1 MESDGFF
8 WNRPLNQ
15 GIRSTYGTNHAHTT
29 NVNIDM
35 MMRSSTFP
43 LRVWT
48 HAERNIL

>member
-15 GIRSTYGTNHAHTT
+15 GIRSTYGTNHAHMT

-35 MMRSSTFP
+35 IIRSSIFP
-43 LRVWT
+43 FRECT